1 MTDVTYIW
9 GAAPDDASPAE
20 PNLAVVWYLE
30 NMLERARS
38 GDIRGVVTVDLDGDG
53 CAAYGVVGSVG
64 GFSMQGALACASA
77 VISDVNLSGP
87 QDE

>member
-1 MTDVTYIW
+1 MTDVTYIR
-9 GAAPDDASPAE
+9 GAAPDDAAPAG
-20 PNLAVVWYLE
+20 PNLAVVGHIE

-38 GDIRGVVTVDLDGDG
+38 GDVRGVVTVDLDGDG

-77 VISDVNLSGP
+77 VISDINLSRP